1 MHHFVIAFIVFCCVF
16 GSAVTG
22 LCLRAILPAHHL
34 SEESVGVVKL
44 TTGLIATMAALV
56 LGLLISSAKSSLD
69 TVNSELVH
77 NAANVVQLDRVL
89 ARYGP
94 QTQEV
99 RGLLKQMYGTSIQIL
114 SSADP
119 AQLARL
125 GSLDATLRV
134 EAFERKVSELSPGTA
149 AQRQFQASALE
160 ISDQVLA
167 ARRLTL
173 LQRVGALPMP
183 LLVTLVVWLSIIF
196 AAFGMFG
203 SFNWTVLAALC
214 LGALST
220 SGAIFLI
227 LEMSTPLDGVI
238 SVSVEPMREALAML
252 GR

>member
-1 MHHFVIAFIVFCCVF
+1 M
-16 GSAVTG
+16 G
-22 LCLRAILPAHHL
+22 
-34 SEESVGVVKL
+34 
-44 TTGLIATMAALV
+44 
-56 LGLLISSAKSSLD
+56 
-69 TVNSELVH
+69 
-77 NAANVVQLDRVL
+77 
-89 ARYGP
+89 
-94 QTQEV
+94 
-99 RGLLKQMYGTSIQIL
+99 
-114 SSADP
+114 
-119 AQLARL
+119 
-125 GSLDATLRV
+125 
-134 EAFERKVSELSPGTA
+134 ELSPGTA